1 MKNKLIAILRTPWLL
16 LTEVPGWVDAP
27 FSARLA
33 RAAPIILP
41 ATAACAVLLWNLSW
55 LAPQVRS
62 TREALAPLSALAQE
76 ITTLQLVYSEQQTLD
91 LAARASVVARSLLN
105 GPADLP
111 SFTSSLKKE
120 AAARGWE
127 ANLQPGDLSGEPA
140 VAGGMISYLPVR
152 GKLAPIEGNLETFS
166 SLLSVLERF
175 STSGKRIELMRLSIR
190 ADENRWQSVEV
201 NLRLACPVAP

>member
-33 RAAPIILP
+33 RATPILLP
-41 ATAACAVLLWNLSW
+41 AAAACAVLIWNISW

-62 TREALAPLSALAQE
+62 TREALTPLSGLAQE

-91 LAARASVVARSLLN
+91 LAARATVVARSLLN
-105 GPADLP
+105 SPADLP
-111 SFTSSLKKE
+111 PFLNSLKKE
-120 AAARGWE
+120 AAARGWD
-127 ANLQPGDLSGEPA
+127 AHLQAGDISGEPT

-152 GKLAPIEGNLETFS
+152 GKLTPIEGNLETFT

-175 STSGKRIELMRLSIR
+175 STSGKRIDLMRLSIR

-201 NLRLACPVAP
+201 NLRLVCPIAP